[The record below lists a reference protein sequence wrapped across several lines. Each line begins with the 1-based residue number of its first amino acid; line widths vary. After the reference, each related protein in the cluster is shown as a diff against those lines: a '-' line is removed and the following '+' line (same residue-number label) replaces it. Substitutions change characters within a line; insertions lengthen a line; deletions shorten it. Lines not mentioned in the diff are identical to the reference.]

1 MQWLTAP
8 AGSGTSVI
16 FKRCRMLILGG
27 VARRPV
33 SFRIAARLARSVLVG
48 AANAGSVGV
57 RVNRSPVLCVFL
69 VFGHFIIKSSIWE

>member
-1 MQWLTAP
+1 
-8 AGSGTSVI
+8 
-16 FKRCRMLILGG
+16 MLIRGT

-57 RVNRSPVLCVFL
+57 RVNRSPVLCDLL
-69 VFGHFIIKSSIWE
+69 VRFYFIMKFFIWE